1 MIWDDYKNEFDAD
14 GGLRDIYVNDTSLKD
29 WQRFVDYLRK
39 TEARLEYFVD
49 NEVQALPAQID
60 EIFQSREHARLL
72 SIDLGG
78 VSLNC
83 HFFVLD
89 QIELD
94 FDPGDIR
101 SEAQAKVVF
110 RLMSTVARVL
120 DKVVILTYENEDQQ
134 PVFKYQPG
142 KGLEYLAPKK
152 YSVS

>member
-1 MIWDDYKNEFDAD
+1 MNWDDYKNEFHAD
-14 GGLRDIYVNDTSLKD
+14 GGLRDIYVNDTSLND

-39 TEARLEYFVD
+39 TEARLEYFV
-49 NEVQALPAQID
+49 NEVQALPIQID
-60 EIFQSREHARLL
+60 EIFQSREHTRLL
-72 SIDLGG
+72 AINLGG

-94 FDPGDIR
+94 FDLGDIR

-110 RLMSTVARVL
+110 RLMSTIGRVL

-134 PVFKYQPG
+134 PIFKYQPG
-142 KGLEYLAPKK
+142 KGLEYLAF
-152 YSVS
+152 